1 MIVLT
6 ILNTIAIFCLFF
18 KRGEY
23 YINIRKN
30 TTFIKDTVVS
40 YSITLWKKENEFCA
54 SGVYTLEIP
63 IKNRKK
69 VEREEEIERMMSYDD
84 TGKFRSLSSKFSWLK
99 TWDQVKEFEKHYS
112 VVDRKI
118 VENLVSGFLRSQNKN
133 G

>member
-30 TTFIKDTVVS
+30 KTFIKDTVVS
-40 YSITLWKKENEFCA
+40 YSITLWKKVNDFCM

-63 IKNRKK
+63 IRNRQK
-69 VEREEEIERMMSYDD
+69 VEREEEIERMMGYSYHN
-84 TGKFRSLSSKFSWLK
+84 KFQSLGAKFSWLK

-112 VVDRKI
+112 VVDREI
-118 VENLVSGFLRSQNKN
+118 VENLVSGFLRSQNKI